1 MCLKAMAKP
10 IICLVIFLSFILPS
24 KLILADITTSN
35 VTFAEAVQAVKDKNY
50 QHAVNLFE
58 LQAFAAQHDA
68 QYNLALLLQSGKGRP
83 QNYQQ
88 ALFWAWSAYLGG
100 IEPAKELSE
109 ELKNILPEDSLKM
122 TREKLIETLTDRID
136 AGDRSALMELALF
149 YKEISEEPNFEEAY
163 LWYSIASAFLLEGAI
178 FERDEAAGKVE
189 TKSLVEL
196 QDRAGTILKN
206 FLRLNDIILQ

>member
-10 IICLVIFLSFILPS
+10 IIRLVILLSFLLPS

-88 ALFWAWSAYLGG
+88 ALFWAWSAFLGG
-100 IEPAKELSE
+100 IEPAQELSE
-109 ELKNILPEDSLKM
+109 DLKNLLPEDSLKV
-122 TREKLIETLTDRID
+122 TREKLIETLQDRID

-163 LWYSIASAFLLEGAI
+163 LWYSIASAFLLDGAI

-189 TKSLVEL
+189 TKSMVEL
-196 QDRAGTILKN
+196 QERAGTIFEKLSSVK
-206 FLRLNDIILQ
+206 

>member
-1 MCLKAMAKP
+1 MRLKAAAKP
-10 IICLVIFLSFILPS
+10 IYFLVILLFFILPS

-68 QYNLALLLQSGKGRP
+68 QYNLALLLRSGKGRP

-122 TREKLIETLTDRID
+122 TREKLIETLADRID

-178 FERDEAAGKVE
+178 LERNEAAAKVE

-196 QDRAGTILKN
+196 QDRAGTIFEKLSLVK
-206 FLRLNDIILQ
+206 

>member
-1 MCLKAMAKP
+1 MCLKAAAKP
-10 IICLVIFLSFILPS
+10 INFLVILLFFILPS

-68 QYNLALLLQSGKGRP
+68 QYNLALLLRSGKGRP

-149 YKEISEEPNFEEAY
+149 YKEISDEPNFEEAY

-178 FERDEAAGKVE
+178 LERNEAAAKVE

-196 QDRAGTILKN
+196 QDRAGTIFEKLSLVK
-206 FLRLNDIILQ
+206 

>member
-1 MCLKAMAKP
+1 MCLEAIKKS
-10 IICLVIFLSFILPS
+10 LSQFVVTISLSLFIPTQLT
-24 KLILADITTSN
+24 LADITTSN

-68 QYNLALLLQSGKGRP
+68 QYNLALLLQAGKGRP

-100 IEPAKELSE
+100 IEPAEELSE
-109 ELKNILPEDSLKM
+109 DLKSLLPDDSLKV
-122 TREKLIETLTDRID
+122 TREKLVELLQDRID

-149 YKEISEEPNFEEAY
+149 YKKVAEVPNFEEAY
-163 LWYSIASAFLLEGAI
+163 MWYSIASAFLIEGAI
-178 FERDEAAGKVE
+178 SKRDEAASSVE
-189 TKSLVEL
+189 AKLMVEL
-196 QDRAGTILKN
+196 QDKAGKIFDKLSLVK
-206 FLRLNDIILQ
+206 

>member
-10 IICLVIFLSFILPS
+10 IIRLVFLLSFLLPS

-88 ALFWAWSAYLGG
+88 ALFWAWSAFLGG
-100 IEPAKELSE
+100 IEPAQELSE
-109 ELKNILPEDSLKM
+109 DLKNLLPEDSLKV
-122 TREKLIETLTDRID
+122 TREKLIETLQDRID

-163 LWYSIASAFLLEGAI
+163 LWYSIASAFLLDGAI

-189 TKSLVEL
+189 TKSMVEL
-196 QDRAGTILKN
+196 QERAGTIFEKLSSVK
-206 FLRLNDIILQ
+206 

>member
-1 MCLKAMAKP
+1 MAKL
-10 IICLVIFLSFILPS
+10 IIRLVFLLSFLLPS

-88 ALFWAWSAYLGG
+88 ALFWAWSAFLGG
-100 IEPAKELSE
+100 IKPAQELSE
-109 ELKNILPEDSLKM
+109 DLKNLLPEDSLKV
-122 TREKLIETLTDRID
+122 TREKLIETLQDRID

-189 TKSLVEL
+189 TKSMVEL
-196 QDRAGTILKN
+196 QERAGTIFEKLSSVK
-206 FLRLNDIILQ
+206 

>member
-10 IICLVIFLSFILPS
+10 IICLVILLSLILPS
-24 KLILADITTSN
+24 KLISADITTSN

-88 ALFWAWSAYLGG
+88 ALFWAWSAFLGG
-100 IEPAKELSE
+100 IEPAQELSE
-109 ELKNILPEDSLKM
+109 DLKNLLPEDSLKA
-122 TREKLIETLTDRID
+122 TREKLIETLQDRID

-196 QDRAGTILKN
+196 QERAGTIFEKLSSVK
-206 FLRLNDIILQ
+206 

>member
-1 MCLKAMAKP
+1 MCLKAAAKP
-10 IICLVIFLSFILPS
+10 TNFLVIFLFFILPS

-109 ELKNILPEDSLKM
+109 DLKNTLPEDSLKM
-122 TREKLIETLTDRID
+122 TREKLIETLTDRIN

-149 YKEISEEPNFEEAY
+149 YREISEDPNFEEAY

-178 FERDEAAGKVE
+178 LERNEAAGKVE
-189 TKSLVEL
+189 TKSMVEL
-196 QDRAGTILKN
+196 QDRAGTIFEKLS
-206 FLRLNDIILQ
+206 LDQ

>member
-10 IICLVIFLSFILPS
+10 IICLVILLSFILPS

-88 ALFWAWSAYLGG
+88 ALFWAWSAFLGG
-100 IEPAKELSE
+100 IEPAQELSE
-109 ELKNILPEDSLKM
+109 DLKNLLPEDSLKV
-122 TREKLIETLTDRID
+122 TREKLIETLQDRID

-189 TKSLVEL
+189 TKSMAEL
-196 QDRAGTILKN
+196 QERAGTIFEKLSSVK
-206 FLRLNDIILQ
+206 

>member
-1 MCLKAMAKP
+1 MCLKAMAKL
-10 IICLVIFLSFILPS
+10 IIRLVFLLSFLLPS

-88 ALFWAWSAYLGG
+88 ALFWAWSAFLGG
-100 IEPAKELSE
+100 IEPAQELSE
-109 ELKNILPEDSLKM
+109 DLKNLLPEDSLKV
-122 TREKLIETLTDRID
+122 TREKLIETLQDRID

-178 FERDEAAGKVE
+178 LERNEAAAKVE

-196 QDRAGTILKN
+196 QDRAGTIFEKLSLVK
-206 FLRLNDIILQ
+206 

>member
-1 MCLKAMAKP
+1 MRLKAAPKP
-10 IICLVIFLSFILPS
+10 INFLVILLFLILPS

-68 QYNLALLLQSGKGRP
+68 QYNLALLLRSGKGRP

-149 YKEISEEPNFEEAY
+149 YKEISDEPNFEEAY

-178 FERDEAAGKVE
+178 LERNEAAVKVE

-196 QDRAGTILKN
+196 QDRAGTIFEKLSLVK
-206 FLRLNDIILQ
+206 

>member
-1 MCLKAMAKP
+1 MRLKAMAKT
-10 IICLVIFLSFILPS
+10 IICLVSLLLFILPS
-24 KLILADITTSN
+24 KLKSADITTSN

-88 ALFWAWSAYLGG
+88 ALFWAWSAFLGG
-100 IEPAKELSE
+100 IEPAQELSE
-109 ELKNILPEDSLKM
+109 DLKNLLPEDSLKV
-122 TREKLIETLTDRID
+122 TREKLIETLQDRID

-149 YKEISEEPNFEEAY
+149 YKELSEEPNFEEAY

-189 TKSLVEL
+189 TKSMVEL
-196 QDRAGTILKN
+196 QERAGTIFEKLSSAK
-206 FLRLNDIILQ
+206 

>member
-1 MCLKAMAKP
+1 MCLKAVAKP
-10 IICLVIFLSFILPS
+10 TNFLVIFLFFILPS
-24 KLILADITTSN
+24 KSILADITTSN

-100 IEPAKELSE
+100 IEPAKELSVD
-109 ELKNILPEDSLKM
+109 LKNTLPEDSLKM
-122 TREKLIETLTDRID
+122 TREKLIETLTDRIN

-149 YKEISEEPNFEEAY
+149 YKEISEGPNFEEAY

-178 FERDEAAGKVE
+178 LERNEAAGRVE

-196 QDRAGTILKN
+196 QDRAGKIFEKLS
-206 FLRLNDIILQ
+206 LNK

>member
-1 MCLKAMAKP
+1 MCLKSAANP
-10 IICLVIFLSFILPS
+10 INFLIIFLFFTLPS

-88 ALFWAWSAYLGG
+88 ALFWSWSAYLGG
-100 IEPAKELSE
+100 IALAEELSDD
-109 ELKNILPEDSLKM
+109 LMGLLPEDSLKV
-122 TREKLIETLTDRID
+122 TREKIVETLQDQIE

-149 YKEISEEPNFEEAY
+149 YKEVAEEPNLEEAY
-163 LWYSIASAFLLEGAI
+163 MWYSIASAFLIEGAI
-178 FERDEAAGKVE
+178 SERDEAASSIEPKLIVD
-189 TKSLVEL
+189 L
-196 QDRAGTILKN
+196 QDRAGKIFDKLS
-206 FLRLNDIILQ
+206 LNK

>member
-1 MCLKAMAKP
+1 MAKP
-10 IICLVIFLSFILPS
+10 IICLVILLSFILPS

-50 QHAVNLFE
+50 EHAVNLFE

-88 ALFWAWSAYLGG
+88 ALFWAWSAFLGG
-100 IEPAKELSE
+100 IEPAQELSE
-109 ELKNILPEDSLKM
+109 DLKNLLPEDSLKV
-122 TREKLIETLTDRID
+122 TREKLIETLQDRID

-196 QDRAGTILKN
+196 QERAGTIFEKLSSVK
-206 FLRLNDIILQ
+206 

>member
-1 MCLKAMAKP
+1 MCLKAAAKP
-10 IICLVIFLSFILPS
+10 TNFLVIFLFFILPS
-24 KLILADITTSN
+24 KFILADITTSN

-68 QYNLALLLQSGKGRP
+68 QYNLALLLQSGKGKP

-109 ELKNILPEDSLKM
+109 DLKNILPEDSLKM
-122 TREKLIETLTDRID
+122 TREKLVETLTDRID

-178 FERDEAAGKVE
+178 LERNEAAGKVE

-196 QDRAGTILKN
+196 QDRAGKIFEKLSLDK
-206 FLRLNDIILQ
+206 

>member
-1 MCLKAMAKP
+1 MRLKAAAKP
-10 IICLVIFLSFILPS
+10 IYFLVILLFFILPS

-88 ALFWAWSAYLGG
+88 ALFWAWSAFLGG
-100 IEPAKELSE
+100 IEPAQELSE
-109 ELKNILPEDSLKM
+109 DLKNLLPEDSLKV
-122 TREKLIETLTDRID
+122 TREKLIETLQDRID

-196 QDRAGTILKN
+196 QERAGTIFEKLSSVK
-206 FLRLNDIILQ
+206 

>member
-1 MCLKAMAKP
+1 MCLKAMAKL
-10 IICLVIFLSFILPS
+10 IIRLVFLLSFLLPS

-88 ALFWAWSAYLGG
+88 ALFWAWSAFLGG
-100 IEPAKELSE
+100 IEPAQELSE
-109 ELKNILPEDSLKM
+109 DLKNLLPEDSLKV
-122 TREKLIETLTDRID
+122 TREKLIETLQDRID

-189 TKSLVEL
+189 TKSMVEL
-196 QDRAGTILKN
+196 QERAGTIFEKLSSVK
-206 FLRLNDIILQ
+206 

>member
-1 MCLKAMAKP
+1 MCFEAINKTLSVFIIIISFMMPAK
-10 IICLVIFLSFILPS
+10 IL
-24 KLILADITTSN
+24 LADITTSN

-83 QNYQQ
+83 QNFQQ

-100 IEPAKELSE
+100 IEPAEELSE
-109 ELKNILPEDSLKM
+109 ELQSLLPEDSLKI
-122 TREKLIETLTDRID
+122 TREKIVEILQDRID

-163 LWYSIASAFLLEGAI
+163 MWYSIASAFLIEGSI
-178 FERDEAAGKVE
+178 SERDEAASSIEK
-189 TKSLVEL
+189 KLIVEL
-196 QDRAGTILKN
+196 QDRAGKIFDKLSLVK
-206 FLRLNDIILQ
+206 

>member
-1 MCLKAMAKP
+1 MAKP
-10 IICLVIFLSFILPS
+10 IICLVILLSFILPS

-88 ALFWAWSAYLGG
+88 ALFWAWSAFLGG
-100 IEPAKELSE
+100 IEPAQELSE
-109 ELKNILPEDSLKM
+109 DLKNLLPEDSQSDQ
-122 TREKLIETLTDRID
+122 RKLIETLQDRID

-149 YKEISEEPNFEEAY
+149 YKKFP
-163 LWYSIASAFLLEGAI
+163 
-178 FERDEAAGKVE
+178 R
-189 TKSLVEL
+189 TK
-196 QDRAGTILKN
+196 
-206 FLRLNDIILQ
+206 F

>member
-1 MCLKAMAKP
+1 MCFWPNKKLLIT
-10 IICLVIFLSFILPS
+10 IIFFFLS
-24 KLILADITTSN
+24 LIPVKSTLSDITTSN

-88 ALFWAWSAYLGG
+88 ALFWSWSAYLGG
-100 IEPAKELSE
+100 IALAEELSDD
-109 ELKNILPEDSLKM
+109 LMGLLPEDSLKV
-122 TREKLIETLTDRID
+122 TREKIVETLQDQIE

-149 YKEISEEPNFEEAY
+149 YKEVAEEPNLEEAY
-163 LWYSIASAFLLEGAI
+163 MWYSIASAFLIEGAI
-178 FERDEAAGKVE
+178 SERDEAASSIEPK
-189 TKSLVEL
+189 LIVEL
-196 QDRAGTILKN
+196 QDRAGKIFDKLS
-206 FLRLNDIILQ
+206 LNK

>member
-1 MCLKAMAKP
+1 MAKP
-10 IICLVIFLSFILPS
+10 IICLVILLSFILPS

-88 ALFWAWSAYLGG
+88 ALFWAWSAFLGG
-100 IEPAKELSE
+100 IEPAQELSE
-109 ELKNILPEDSLKM
+109 DLKNLLPEDSLKV
-122 TREKLIETLTDRID
+122 TREKLIETLQDRID

-189 TKSLVEL
+189 TKSMAEL
-196 QDRAGTILKN
+196 QERAGTIFEKLSSVK
-206 FLRLNDIILQ
+206 

>member
-1 MCLKAMAKP
+1 MCLKAVAKP
-10 IICLVIFLSFILPS
+10 IIFIVIFLFLIFPS
-24 KLILADITTSN
+24 KLTLADINTSN

-88 ALFWAWSAYLGG
+88 ALFWAWSAFLGG
-100 IEPAKELSE
+100 IEPAQELSE
-109 ELKNILPEDSLKM
+109 DLKDLLPEDSLKV
-122 TREKLIETLTDRID
+122 TREKLIETLQDRID

-189 TKSLVEL
+189 TKSMVEL
-196 QDRAGTILKN
+196 QERAGTIFEKLSSVK
-206 FLRLNDIILQ
+206 

>member
-1 MCLKAMAKP
+1 MCLQAIAKP
-10 IICLVIFLSFILPS
+10 KICLVILLSFLLPS

-88 ALFWAWSAYLGG
+88 ALFWAWSAFLGG
-100 IEPAKELSE
+100 IEPAQKLSE
-109 ELKNILPEDSLKM
+109 DLKNLLPEDSLKV
-122 TREKLIETLTDRID
+122 TREKLIETLQDRID

-189 TKSLVEL
+189 TKSMVEL
-196 QDRAGTILKN
+196 QERAGTIFEKLSSVK
-206 FLRLNDIILQ
+206 

>member
-1 MCLKAMAKP
+1 MRLKAAPKP
-10 IICLVIFLSFILPS
+10 INFLVILLFLILPS

-68 QYNLALLLQSGKGRP
+68 QYNLALLLRSGKGRP

-122 TREKLIETLTDRID
+122 TREKLIETLQDRID

-149 YKEISEEPNFEEAY
+149 YKEISDEPNFEEAY

-178 FERDEAAGKVE
+178 LERNEAAVKVE

-196 QDRAGTILKN
+196 QDRAGTIFEKLSLVK
-206 FLRLNDIILQ
+206 

>member
-1 MCLKAMAKP
+1 MAKL
-10 IICLVIFLSFILPS
+10 IIRLVFLLIFLLPS

-88 ALFWAWSAYLGG
+88 ALFWAWSAFLGG
-100 IEPAKELSE
+100 IEPAQELSE
-109 ELKNILPEDSLKM
+109 DLKNLLPEDSLKV
-122 TREKLIETLTDRID
+122 TREKLIETLQDRID
-136 AGDRSALMELALF
+136 SGDRSALMELALF
-149 YKEISEEPNFEEAY
+149 YKEISEEPNFDEAY

-189 TKSLVEL
+189 TKSMVEL
-196 QDRAGTILKN
+196 QERAGTIFEKLSSVK
-206 FLRLNDIILQ
+206 

>member
-1 MCLKAMAKP
+1 MAKP
-10 IICLVIFLSFILPS
+10 IICLVILLSFILPS

-88 ALFWAWSAYLGG
+88 ALFWAWSAFLGG
-100 IEPAKELSE
+100 IEPAQELSE
-109 ELKNILPEDSLKM
+109 DLKNLLPEDSLKV
-122 TREKLIETLTDRID
+122 TREKLIETLQDRID

-196 QDRAGTILKN
+196 QERAGTIFEKLSSVK
-206 FLRLNDIILQ
+206 

>member
-1 MCLKAMAKP
+1 MAKT
-10 IICLVIFLSFILPS
+10 IICLVSLLLFILPS
-24 KLILADITTSN
+24 KLKSADITTSN

-88 ALFWAWSAYLGG
+88 ALFWAWSAFLGG
-100 IEPAKELSE
+100 IEPAQELSE
-109 ELKNILPEDSLKM
+109 DLKNLLPEDSLKV
-122 TREKLIETLTDRID
+122 TREKLIETLQDRID

-189 TKSLVEL
+189 TKSMVEL
-196 QDRAGTILKN
+196 QERAGTIFEKLSSAK
-206 FLRLNDIILQ
+206 

>member
-1 MCLKAMAKP
+1 MCLKAIAKP
-10 IICLVIFLSFILPS
+10 IICLVSVFSFILPS

-88 ALFWAWSAYLGG
+88 ALFWAWSAFLGG
-100 IEPAKELSE
+100 IEPAQELSE
-109 ELKNILPEDSLKM
+109 DLKNLLPEDSLKV
-122 TREKLIETLTDRID
+122 TREKLIETLQDRID

-149 YKEISEEPNFEEAY
+149 FSCHFK
-163 LWYSIASAFLLEGAI
+163 
-178 FERDEAAGKVE
+178 
-189 TKSLVEL
+189 
-196 QDRAGTILKN
+196 
-206 FLRLNDIILQ
+206 

>member
-1 MCLKAMAKP
+1 MMPAK
-10 IICLVIFLSFILPS
+10 IL
-24 KLILADITTSN
+24 LADITTSN

-83 QNYQQ
+83 QNFQQ

-100 IEPAKELSE
+100 IEPAEELSE
-109 ELKNILPEDSLKM
+109 ELQSLLPEDSLKI
-122 TREKLIETLTDRID
+122 TREKIVEILQDRID

-149 YKEISEEPNFEEAY
+149 YKEIAEEPNFEEAY
-163 LWYSIASAFLLEGAI
+163 MWYSIASAFLIEGSI
-178 FERDEAAGKVE
+178 SERDEAASSIEK
-189 TKSLVEL
+189 KLIVEL
-196 QDRAGTILKN
+196 QDRAGKIFDKLSLVK
-206 FLRLNDIILQ
+206 

>member
-1 MCLKAMAKP
+1 MAKP
-10 IICLVIFLSFILPS
+10 IICLVILLSLILPS
-24 KLILADITTSN
+24 KLISADITTSN

-88 ALFWAWSAYLGG
+88 ALFWAWSAFLGG
-100 IEPAKELSE
+100 IEPAQELSE
-109 ELKNILPEDSLKM
+109 DLKNLLPEDSLKV
-122 TREKLIETLTDRID
+122 TREKLIETLQDRID

-196 QDRAGTILKN
+196 QERAGTIFEKLSSVK
-206 FLRLNDIILQ
+206 

>member
-1 MCLKAMAKP
+1 MCLKAAAKP
-10 IICLVIFLSFILPS
+10 TNFLVIFLFFILPS
-24 KLILADITTSN
+24 KFILADITTSN

-109 ELKNILPEDSLKM
+109 DLKNILPEDSLKM
-122 TREKLIETLTDRID
+122 TREKLIETLTDRIN

-149 YKEISEEPNFEEAY
+149 YREISEEPNFEEAY

-178 FERDEAAGKVE
+178 LERNEAAGKVE

-196 QDRAGTILKN
+196 QDRAGTIFEKLSLDK
-206 FLRLNDIILQ
+206 